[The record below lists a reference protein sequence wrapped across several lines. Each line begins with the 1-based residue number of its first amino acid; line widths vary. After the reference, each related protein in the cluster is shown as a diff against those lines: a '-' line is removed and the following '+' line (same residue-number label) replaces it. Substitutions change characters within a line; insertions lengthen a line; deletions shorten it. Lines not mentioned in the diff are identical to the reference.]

1 MDKEVEDLVKH
12 CITCKSNDKN
22 DKSGFAP
29 LMPVQYPSNAWS
41 KLSMDIVGPFE
52 RGPNECRFAITL
64 IDYHSKWPE
73 VCFTST
79 VTSSKCIEFLKQI
92 FSREGFP
99 DELITDHG
107 VQFMSYEFESF
118 LSERGIKH
126 GHSSIYY
133 PQANGAIERF
143 NSVLKNTLQDV
154 IDAGKYWKS
163 HVIEFLA
170 VYRATPHA
178 TTGLSPSVL
187 LHQRYMRTKLNIIG
201 YKLPDVKIDVHRVK
215 EKVQVQQSKY
225 KFHADKK
232 RNVTNVGDW
241 VRMKKPGF
249 VPKGSRRYS
258 DPVQIRHKLSFRT
271 YVLQD
276 GKTWN
281 VSKLVKSS
289 EPDECY
295 ISENDDVCSIH

>member
-1 MDKEVEDLVKH
+1 MKH
-12 CITCKSNDKN
+12 CVTCKSNDQNFKIGSCSAYTCT
-22 DKSGFAP
+22 K
-29 LMPVQYPSNAWS
+29 PSNA
-41 KLSMDIVGPFE
+41 LSNLSVDIVRLFE

-170 VYRATPHA
+170 VYRQHHMPQL
-178 TTGLSPSVL
+178 GCL
-187 LHQRYMRTKLNIIG
+187 LLYCYTN
-201 YKLPDVKIDVHRVK
+201 DTC
-215 EKVQVQQSKY
+215 EQS
-225 KFHADKK
+225 
-232 RNVTNVGDW
+232 
-241 VRMKKPGF
+241 
-249 VPKGSRRYS
+249 
-258 DPVQIRHKLSFRT
+258 
-271 YVLQD
+271 
-276 GKTWN
+276 
-281 VSKLVKSS
+281 
-289 EPDECY
+289 
-295 ISENDDVCSIH
+295 